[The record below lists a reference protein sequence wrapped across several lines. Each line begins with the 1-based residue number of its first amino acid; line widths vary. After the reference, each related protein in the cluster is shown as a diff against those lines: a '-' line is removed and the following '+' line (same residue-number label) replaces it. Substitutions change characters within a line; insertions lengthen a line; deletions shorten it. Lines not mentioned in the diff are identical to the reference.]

1 MLSIGKYKISKN
13 ETIKSI
19 LVNEGGLDYLT
30 KRTRNNITLLQSTT
44 GFIPKIIHIGSRN
57 GGDGTRNSY
66 YIEGEINNT
75 HVIFARKETSSPM
88 AGTTKL
94 YSPQAVI
101 QFNKWVNNPMIK
113 EALKL

>member
-1 MLSIGKYKISKN
+1 MLFIGKYKLSEN

-30 KRTRNNITLLQSTT
+30 KRTHNNITLLQSTT
-44 GFIPKIIHIGSRN
+44 GFIPKIVHIGSRN
-57 GGDGTRNSY
+57 GGEGTRNSY

-75 HVIFARKETSSPM
+75 HIIFARKETSSPM

-101 QFNKWVNNPMIK
+101 QFSKWVNNPEIRK
-113 EALKL
+113 ALKL